1 MGQHVSLVRRPYTN
15 KFRTKTVSKLVKP
28 HGGSSLKPLLLS
40 GSALEAE
47 RTRARGLPQITVSSR
62 EKGDLL
68 MLGIGGFTP
77 LDGFMTHA
85 DWQSVCD
92 HYTLASGVFWPIPI
106 TLSAAHA
113 VADPLKLNSDVALA
127 DRDTG
132 EILATM
138 TVTEKYVI
146 DKAHECKSVFK
157 TTDIAH
163 PGVRMV
169 MDQAEVNLAGPV
181 RVLSQG
187 GFPEKYG
194 AMYMTP
200 AQTRA
205 LFDANSWT
213 TVAAFQ
219 TRNPMHR
226 SHEYLAKVAIEVCD
240 GVLVHSLLGNL
251 KPGDIP
257 ADVRTEA
264 ISVLIEKYFVQK
276 TVVQSGYPLDMR
288 YAGPREALLH
298 AVFRQNYGCSHL
310 IVGRDHAGVGSY
322 YGPFDAHAIF
332 DEIPPGALETKPLK
346 MGLTFWCY
354 RCAGMASGR
363 TCPHD
368 EKDQLQVSGT
378 QLRKWLSEGHPV
390 PAEFSRPE
398 VLEVLRAYYATLG

>member
-1 MGQHVSLVRRPYTN
+1 MT
-15 KFRTKTVSKLVKP
+15 KLVPP
-28 HGGSSLKPLLLS
+28 HGGGALKPLLLS
-40 GSALEAE
+40 GAALDSE
-47 RTRARGLPQITVSSR
+47 RKRAASLPKITVSSR

-77 LDGFMTHA
+77 LDGFMGHD
-85 DWQSVCD
+85 DWRGACD
-92 HYTLASGVFWPIPI
+92 RYTLASGVFWPIPI
-106 TLSAAHA
+106 TLSTTRHHA
-113 VADPLKLNSDVALA
+113 DAIKPGGEIALA
-127 DRDTG
+127 DPDNG

-138 TVTEKYVI
+138 RVTEKYAI
-146 DKAHECKSVFK
+146 DKAHECRTVFR
-157 TTDIAH
+157 TVDAAH

-169 MDQAEVNLAGPV
+169 MEQGEINLAGPV
-181 RVLSQG
+181 NILSQG

-200 AQTRA
+200 TQTRA
-205 LFDANSWT
+205 VFDANGWA

-240 GVLVHSLLGNL
+240 GVMVHSLLGNL

-257 ADVRTEA
+257 ADVRTRA
-264 ISVLIEKYFVQK
+264 IAALIEKYFVQK

-310 IVGRDHAGVGSY
+310 VVGRDHAGVGSY

-332 DEIPPGALETKPLK
+332 DEIPSGALKTKPIRL
-346 MGLTFWCY
+346 GLTFWCH
-354 RCAGMASGR
+354 RCSGMASGR

>member
-1 MGQHVSLVRRPYTN
+1 
-15 KFRTKTVSKLVKP
+15 
-28 HGGSSLKPLLLS
+28 
-40 GSALEAE
+40 
-47 RTRARGLPQITVSSR
+47 
-62 EKGDLL
+62 

-85 DWQSVCD
+85 DWQIVCD
-92 HYTLASGVFWPIPI
+92 HYTLASGIFWPIPI
-106 TLSAAHA
+106 TLSATQP
-113 VADPLKLNSDVALA
+113 VADTLKLNSDVALT
-127 DRDTG
+127 DGDKG
-132 EILATM
+132 ELLATM
-138 TVTEKYVI
+138 TITEKYVI

-169 MDQAEVNLAGPV
+169 MDQADVNLSGPV

-205 LFDANSWT
+205 VFDANGWT

-264 ISVLIEKYFVQK
+264 IAALIEKYFVQK

-332 DEIPPGALETKPLK
+332 DEIPSGALETKSIK
-346 MGLTFWCY
+346 MGLTFWCH
-354 RCAGMASGR
+354 RCSGMASSR